1 MFSLSLESDETL
13 INLLR
18 KTEAAGVVEL
28 EKAMGVT
35 ATAIRVRLNR
45 LMADG
50 LVDREVVNQ
59 GRGRPSHRYKLTAK
73 GLRAAGDNYADLAEV
88 LWSEIR
94 EIEDPAIRDGLL
106 ERIAQKLAAR
116 SWEAQGSG
124 LAEKMQNLAERMKE
138 RRVPLEV
145 DKSGELPVLTVLA
158 CPYPELAMHDR
169 EVCNMEQMMISAAL
183 GQEVE
188 LKGCRL
194 DGDGCCSFHPSGN
207 EASA

>member
-1 MFSLSLESDETL
+1 MFSLSPESDETL

-18 KTEAAGVVEL
+18 KSKSASVGEL

-35 ATAIRVRLNR
+35 ATAVRQRLNR
-45 LMADG
+45 LMAEG
-50 LVDREVVNQ
+50 LVERQAVRE
-59 GRGRPSHRYKLTAK
+59 GRGRPSHRYTLTDK

-116 SWEAQGSG
+116 SGQTHGIG
-124 LAEKMQNLAERMKE
+124 LAEKMQDLAARMKE
-138 RRVPLEV
+138 RHVPLEV
-145 DKSGELPVLTVLA
+145 DNSGNLPVLTMLA

-169 EVCNMEQMMISAAL
+169 EVCNLEQKHLSRAL
-183 GQEVE
+183 GQEVQ
-188 LKGCRL
+188 LTGCRL
-194 DGDGCCSFHPSGN
+194 DGQGCCSFEPSTTGD
-207 EASA
+207 EG

>member
-1 MFSLSLESDETL
+1 MFSLSTESDETL

-18 KTEAAGVVEL
+18 KRESAGIGEL
-28 EKAMGVT
+28 EEALGVT
-35 ATAIRVRLNR
+35 ATAIRVRLGR
-45 LMADG
+45 LMAEG

-59 GRGRPSHRYKLTAK
+59 GRGRPGHRYKLTPK

-94 EIEDPAIRDGLL
+94 EIEDPSIREGLL

-116 SWEAQGSG
+116 SWEAQESG
-124 LAEKMQNLAERMKE
+124 LAEKMQDLAQRMKE

-145 DKSGELPVLTVLA
+145 DKSGSLPVLTVLA

-169 EVCNMEQMMISAAL
+169 EVCTMEQMMISAAL
-183 GQEVE
+183 GEEVE

-207 EASA
+207 ETST